1 MKKFIASVVSAAFL
15 IATVA
20 PSLAASPI
28 AKATGLQG
36 KVLVNHGKG
45 FEVATGSV
53 FLNAGDRLMVGEKSS
68 VTVNYLNV
76 KCTVSATNSTV
87 LTVAAVAPCK
97 SGTVVGSVDNVFA
110 TPVADPV
117 DVDAGFVPPV
127 FPILPV
133 LIGTAVVVGGGYLLL
148 RNCRNSVSGC

>member
-1 MKKFIASVVSAAFL
+1 MKKLIASVASAAFL
-15 IATVA
+15 ITTLA

-28 AKATGLQG
+28 AEATGLEG

-45 FEVATGSV
+45 FELASGSV
-53 FLNAGDRLMVGEKSS
+53 LLNAGDRLIVGEKSS
-68 VTVNYLNV
+68 ATVSYLNV

-117 DVDAGFVPPV
+117 DPGFVPPV

-133 LIGTAVVVGGGYLLL
+133 LIGTAVVVGGGYLLI

>member
-1 MKKFIASVVSAAFL
+1 MKKFIASVASAAFL
-15 IATVA
+15 IATVV

-28 AKATGLQG
+28 AEATGLHG

-53 FLNAGDRLMVGEKSS
+53 LLNAGDRLMVGEKSS
-68 VTVNYLNV
+68 ATVNYLNV
-76 KCTVSATNSTV
+76 KCTVSASNSTV

-97 SGTVVGSVDNVFA
+97 SGTVVGSIDNVFA
-110 TPVADPV
+110 TPVADP
-117 DVDAGFVPPV
+117 VDAGFVPPV

-133 LIGTAVVVGGGYLLL
+133 LVGTAVVVGGGYLLL